1 MSTVDDSAYL
11 RIGELSRR
19 TGVAPELLRAWERRY
34 GLLRPARSSGGFR
47 LYSDA
52 DERRIQLMR
61 AHLRSGLAA
70 AEAARRA
77 VDEAIASADGAGE
90 PGSAE
95 LDETARHLHAALDSF
110 DESASQAALDRLF
123 AAFTVE
129 TALRDVVVPY
139 LADLGERW
147 ASGEASVAQEHFASN
162 LLRGRLLG
170 LARGWDSGEG
180 PRALL
185 ACAPGELHDL
195 GLIAFGLALRRRGW
209 RITFLG
215 PDTPIDTL
223 ADAAKRLDPALIVV
237 SATARKRL
245 TPVVETL
252 RGIDRTARVAIAGAG
267 ATASLAEEA
276 QVELLD
282 ADPVTAAASVV

>member
-1 MSTVDDSAYL
+1 MEAPGYL

-19 TGVAPELLRAWERRY
+19 TGVTPELLRAWERRY

-47 LYSDA
+47 LYSEA
-52 DERRIQLMR
+52 DERRVELMR

-77 VDEAIASADGAGE
+77 AEETSTPGAAE
-90 PGSAE
+90 NGSAE
-95 LDETARHLHAALDSF
+95 LEDASRALRAALDSF
-110 DESASQAALDRLF
+110 AEADGQAALDRLLGG
-123 AAFTVE
+123 FTIE
-129 TALRDVVVPY
+129 TVLRDVVMPY
-139 LADLGERW
+139 LSELGERW
-147 ASGEASVAQEHFASN
+147 ADGEATVGQEHFASN
-162 LLRGRLLG
+162 VLRGRLLG

-215 PDTPIDTL
+215 PDTPTDTL
-223 ADAAKRLDPALIVV
+223 VDTARQLEPALVVV
-237 SATARKRL
+237 SATARRRL
-245 TPVVETL
+245 APLVDILARLGRHT
-252 RGIDRTARVAIAGAG
+252 RVAIAGAG
-267 ATASLAEEA
+267 SSRSLADEA
-276 QVELLD
+276 HAELLD
-282 ADPVTAAASVV
+282 ADPVTAAGAVAVA

>member
-1 MSTVDDSAYL
+1 MSALEASGYL

-19 TGVAPELLRAWERRY
+19 TGVAPERLRAWERRY

-47 LYSDA
+47 LYSEA
-52 DERRIQLMR
+52 DERRIQLMQ

-77 VDEAIASADGAGE
+77 VEEAVPSGDGGVAS
-90 PGSAE
+90 GSPE
-95 LDETARHLHAALDSF
+95 LEDAVRRLRDALDSF
-110 DESASQAALDRLF
+110 DEAESQAALDRLF

-139 LADLGERW
+139 LAQLGERW

-162 LLRGRLLG
+162 LLRGRLFG
-170 LARGWDSGEG
+170 LARGWDDGEG

-215 PDTPIDTL
+215 PDTPIETL
-223 ADAAKRLDPALIVV
+223 ADAANRLDPALVVV
-237 SATARKRL
+237 SATARKRF
-245 TPVVETL
+245 TPLVETL
-252 RGIDRTARVAIAGAG
+252 RGLDGRRVAIAGAG
-267 ATASLAEEA
+267 ASASLAERA

-282 ADPVTAAASVV
+282 ADPVTAAASVA